1 MTSQKT
7 TYQISFHQ
15 ATIKFVIIL
24 RKGAVRGYLLVQSF
38 DKASVRDHDDL
49 RKESVCFVSVTV
61 ESNGIVMYSLT

>member
-1 MTSQKT
+1 M
-7 TYQISFHQ
+7 
-15 ATIKFVIIL
+15 
-24 RKGAVRGYLLVQSF
+24 RGYLLVQSF